1 MANIRTFRQENRDG
15 KEITRY
21 MLDYVNRSGK
31 RCRER
36 LPVGTTRKDAKQE
49 QLRVEERYEL
59 RKRNRYRPIKT
70 LEEAHNWY
78 LASRSRK
85 CKAGHVNLI
94 KQSHR
99 QLLKVFG
106 NIKMSQFDEF
116 DGDRFLQY
124 LLDRSNLSESTFR
137 TYAYYAK
144 LFFDWARMKGQID
157 FDMIRTSDLP
167 ARQPSEYYLT
177 EEQLEMV
184 YDEIL
189 ATTEPAKRLELLSL
203 FLLLTQLGCRISEVL
218 NAPPK
223 NYDFKKKVIRLAL
236 VKKTKRNV
244 KVHSYTMKLLEQLY
258 NQNNDKGKV
267 FLHRSR
273 WYGDEFKAIYKKL
286 DIQYG
291 KKPLH
296 LFRHTFCTLAILNGV
311 KIEDISQFVGHSDT
325 RVTEQNYIHAVAAI
339 NSPASHFGERIV
351 TSLSEKTTGYN
362 LRQAS

>member
-1 MANIRTFRQENRDG
+1 MANIRTFRQKTKDG

-31 RCRER
+31 RCRLR
-36 LPVGTTRKDAKQE
+36 LPKGTTRKDAKQE

-59 RKRNRYRPIKT
+59 KKRNRYRPIKT

-167 ARQPSEYYLT
+167 TRQPSEYYLT
-177 EEQLEMV
+177 EKQLEMV

-189 ATTEPAKRLELLSL
+189 ATIEPAKRLELLSL

-223 NYDFKKKVIRLAL
+223 NYDFKKHIIQLAL
-236 VKKTKRNV
+236 VKKKKRNV
-244 KVHSYTMKLLEQLY
+244 IVHSETMKLLEQLY
-258 NQNNDKGKV
+258 NKNKDKGKV
-267 FLHRSR
+267 FLYRSR
-273 WYGDEFKAIYKKL
+273 WYGEQFKIIFQEL
-286 DIQYG
+286 DIPFG
-291 KKPLH
+291 RKPLH
-296 LFRHTFCTLAILNGV
+296 LLRHTFCTLAIQDGV
-311 KIEDISQFVGHSDT
+311 GIEDISRFVGHSDSK
-325 RVTEQNYIHAVAAI
+325 VTYQNYIHVAPVIKSA
-339 NSPASHFGERIV
+339 ASEFGDRTV
-351 TSLSEKTTGYN
+351 TSL
-362 LRQAS
+362 LRRSPDDNMSHAS